1 MNKKENRIQGNL
13 SNRTEVLNLTGK
25 FPQIKDFLK
34 IKESNKKY
42 FCFLGFNMKQSGMM
56 SVDLNIKE
64 FTKSVE
70 DWNRMTEY
78 NKTPKNI
85 GNFNNYIMIHNP
97 MIQEAIEEKP
107 SFVNLTKSR
116 KTKVLNYLESEGKTE
131 ENILK
136 ISNDLNLN
144 PEQVKEYIES
154 V

>member
-1 MNKKENRIQGNL
+1 
-13 SNRTEVLNLTGK
+13 
-25 FPQIKDFLK
+25 
-34 IKESNKKY
+34 
-42 FCFLGFNMKQSGMM
+42 MKQAGMM

-116 KTKVLNYLESEGKTE
+116 KTKVLNYLESEGKSE

-136 ISNDLNLN
+136 ISNELNLN